1 MGKSASQETLAAGSK
16 LLSNLPD
23 RAAPPAGMGYDDTGT
38 LRPLSEIRT
47 FGQPQPVA
55 PTPTP
60 MVTPSGPNVF
70 QQAQGYQAQAGQA
83 LGGLAGFQPQTAK
96 AAQISPASTMQGV
109 GAAQAAQAP
118 DQIQVGQLASTNLGS
133 YMSPY
138 TQQVIERGEADI
150 ARQRE
155 QALNQLGASAT
166 AAGAFGGSRQG
177 LAEGE
182 TYGQYGRMA
191 ADFAAQ
197 QREKAYQQALGA
209 AQYDIGQTQAARTL
223 ASQQQFQASQLGQQA
238 REAAAAREQAAR
250 SGNMAAANQFAM
262 QQAQLQQQANLSNQ
276 QAGISGAG
284 IRQAGAGGLAGLG
297 QQLFGQGRQV
307 QQEIGQQAAF
317 QRSLQQRLL
326 DLQKQQFG
334 QATGAPLSGLGA
346 MSQIMAQTPYSTT
359 TTQQTSTPFNPA
371 TLAYAFL

>member
-1 MGKSASQETLAAGSK
+1 MGKSGSQQTTMPLTG
-16 LLSNLPD
+16 LP
-23 RAAPPAGMGYDDTGT
+23 RPPAGMGYDDTGT

-47 FGQPQPVA
+47 FGQPVPTGGSVPQPAA
-55 PTPTP
+55 PA
-60 MVTPSGPNVF
+60 MVQPSGPNVF
-70 QQAQGYQAQAGQA
+70 QQAQGYQTQAGQA
-83 LGGLAGFQPQTAK
+83 YGGLAGFQPQTAQ

-109 GAAQAAQAP
+109 GQAGQPIQAGQIAQT
-118 DQIQVGQLASTNLGS
+118 DIGQ

-155 QALNQLGASAT
+155 KALNQLGASAT

-197 QREKAYQQALGA
+197 QREKAFQQAQQA
-209 AQYDIGQTQAARTL
+209 AQFDIGTGMTAQQLNQQAA
-223 ASQQQFQASQLGQQA
+223 
-238 REAAAAREQAAR
+238 EAAAAREQAAR
-250 SGNMAAANQFAM
+250 SGNMSAANQFAM
-262 QQAQLQQQANLSNQ
+262 QQAQLEQQANLANQ

-284 IRQAGAGGLAGLG
+284 IRQAAAGGLGGLG

-359 TTQQTSTPFNPA
+359 STSQTSTPFNPA